1 MANDA
6 ILAGEPG
13 SSDAVAAQEAVTGR
27 LLAGALNVLATLALS
42 AALWFVLL
50 HPDGVLKLYTPMYG
64 FSLVAVL
71 AAVIVSMAR
80 IGDGWPLHRARWP
93 RPVRGLAL
101 TAGAIALT
109 ALVVYAFFWGFLGRF
124 GVTYFSPPAI
134 VAAGGVGA
142 EFFNAREN
150 ASTAIVYFTAA
161 FLWFAVALPVG
172 LGAWPWQRL
181 EPGARAFSRLLLVTL
196 LAVVAYAVLFHPH
209 VTQLFHPA
217 QTFAGVPPWWASF
230 AQTGSA
236 YFNLGW
242 VLTTVA
248 VLACADLLW
257 GDVLWRPFAREGGA
271 ARGVTAFGG
280 SLLLGLALFAV
291 GLRVMTAFW
300 GEPFQGGQYT
310 DAPYFRHL
318 HVAEVA
324 GFAML
329 AAYALDTFFG
339 KATTAG
345 RRLLWTALTLA
356 GAAVLHVAYYSPLA
370 TRVLGKVPGM
380 AQPEDTPLV
389 FTLLVLALVLIQ
401 REFFAGWPLRRRV
414 DSA

>member
-1 MANDA
+1 MPTDA
-6 ILAGEPG
+6 TLVGEPE
-13 SSDAVAAQEAVTGR
+13 SNLPLAASDAAGGR
-27 LLAGALNVLATLALS
+27 IAGALNAVAILALS
-42 AALWFVLL
+42 SALWFVFL
-50 HPDGVLKLYTPMYG
+50 HPNGVLKLYTPMYG

-71 AAVIVSMAR
+71 AAVIVSMGR
-80 IGDGWPLHRARWP
+80 IADGWPLHRTRWP
-93 RPVRGLAL
+93 RPARGLAL

-109 ALVVYAFFWGFLGRF
+109 ALVVYAFFWGFLGRY

-150 ASTAIVYFTAA
+150 ASTAIVYFTTA
-161 FLWFAVALPVG
+161 FLWFAVVVPVG
-172 LGAWPWQRL
+172 FGAWPWERL
-181 EPGARAFSRLLLVTL
+181 ETGARAFSRLLLVAL

-217 QTFAGVPPWWASF
+217 QTFAGVPPWWAGL

-242 VLTTVA
+242 VLTSVA
-248 VLACADLLW
+248 LLVCADLLW
-257 GDVLWRPFAREGGA
+257 GDVLWRRFGSEGP
-271 ARGVTAFGG
+271 ARGLAAFAG
-280 SLLLGLALFAV
+280 SLVLGLLLFAA
-291 GLRVMTAFW
+291 GLWAMTAVW

-329 AAYALDTFFG
+329 TAYALDTFFG
-339 KATTAG
+339 KARTG
-345 RRLLWTALTLA
+345 GQRLLWTVLTLA
-356 GAAVLHVAYYSPLA
+356 GAAALHVAYYSPLA

-389 FTLLVLALVLIQ
+389 WTLLVLALVLVQ
-401 REFFAGWPLRRRV
+401 RDFFAGWPLRRRAPA
-414 DSA
+414 S